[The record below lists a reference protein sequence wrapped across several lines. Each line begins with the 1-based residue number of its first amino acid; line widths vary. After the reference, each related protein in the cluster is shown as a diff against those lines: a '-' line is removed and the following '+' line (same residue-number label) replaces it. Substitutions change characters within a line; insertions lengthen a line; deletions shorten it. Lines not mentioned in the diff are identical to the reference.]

1 MIDSVLSHKDLGIIF
16 DNNLKFH
23 EHTIEVTAKA
33 NRLLGLIKKSFDYL
47 EPDMLVKLFV
57 TMVRPTLEYSNSVW
71 GPSFILDQ
79 RKLEKVQRRATRLI
93 PTIADMQYSERLSTL
108 QLPSLTYR
116 RLRGDLILVYK
127 ILNGYFTSDFDNL
140 FTYSNNITRGHSLKL
155 FKSFS
160 KLRCRYDYFSN
171 RIIND
176 WNSLPDNVVNS
187 STVNCFKSCID
198 THLINSRFIFV

>member
-1 MIDSVLSHKDLGIIF
+1 M
-16 DNNLKFH
+16 
-23 EHTIEVTAKA
+23 
-33 NRLLGLIKKSFDYL
+33 LL
-47 EPDMLVKLFV
+47 KLFV

-79 RKLEKVQRRATRLI
+79 RKLEKVQCRATHLI
-93 PTIADMQYSERLSTL
+93 PTIADMPYSERLSTL
-108 QLPSLTYR
+108 QLPSLAYQ

-171 RIIND
+171 RIVND
-176 WNSLPDNVVNS
+176 WNSLPDNVMNC
-187 STVNCFKSCID
+187 STVNCFK
-198 THLINSRFIFV
+198 